1 MTNKTKHSGGP
12 NTDKGKA
19 ISSRNSTTHG
29 LTARRW
35 INANEQSLFDETV
48 EAFNNDFDPQTSI
61 EKVLIVKMAECTVRL
76 MRIQNSENAMFDLA
90 SSEAAHP
97 EDSINSLSNNNEDLT
112 QAVKN
117 TSPLRLQ
124 FNADDF
130 NKKTDILDQIKQQTF
145 NDILDWDYLE
155 SSMPIV
161 ASYIVQKCTDENLKL
176 HNLISRKSGQSG
188 SVLIEI
194 IGIRPGDKEEKVSPP
209 PIVDIM
215 ENAHKIS
222 SSSLQKYLDN
232 LAHNITKDLQVQYI
246 LKDLD
251 RRTQQI
257 KDAAIPDTQK
267 LNLVQRYRTADERL
281 FSKTLG
287 ELLELQKRRKNI

>member
-35 INANEQSLFDETV
+35 LNTEEQELFDETV

-76 MRIQNSENAMFDLA
+76 MRIQNTENAMFDLA
-90 SSEAAHP
+90 ISEAGHP
-97 EDSINSLSNNNEDLT
+97 EKSLISLDSSNDELT
-112 QAVKN
+112 QAVY
-117 TSPLRLQ
+117 
-124 FNADDF
+124 D
-130 NKKTDILDQIKQQTF
+130 
-145 NDILDWDYLE
+145 
-155 SSMPIV
+155 
-161 ASYIVQKCTDENLKL
+161 ASYASWKFSPDSFAKKINLLDEIDRQNLSNISGWNYVEDNMPMIADYIIKKCTYEQLKIIDF
-176 HNLISRKSGQSG
+176 ISRETGQAG
-188 SVLIEI
+188 NIKITIV
-194 IGIRPGDKEEKVSPP
+194 GVRADGQKERISP
-209 PIVDIM
+209 PIVEITKD
-215 ENAHKIS
+215 AHKIP
-222 SSSLQKYLDN
+222 SSSLQKYFDK
-232 LAHNITKDLQVQYI
+232 LAHNLAKDLQVQDI

-251 RRTQQI
+251 QRTQQI

-267 LNLVQRYRTADERL
+267 LSLIQRYRTSDERQ

-287 ELLELQKRRKNI
+287 ELLELQKRRKESN